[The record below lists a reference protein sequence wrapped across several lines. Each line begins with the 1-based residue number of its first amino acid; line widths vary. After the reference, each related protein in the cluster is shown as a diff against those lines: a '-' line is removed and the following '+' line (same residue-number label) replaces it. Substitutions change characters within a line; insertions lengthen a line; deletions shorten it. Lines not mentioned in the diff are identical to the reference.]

1 MSSIRATV
9 TASSCETRILVQ
21 DSIGDVLLARLG
33 PLEFA
38 HRYALR
44 MLLEGIALWE
54 QQTTDVVFC
63 ADDSFDWHRVGLFD
77 ALGVARNGDF
87 AHALGF
93 FLVRLAGRAGRGS
106 GAGCGLVRRRS
117 VGRGLRAG
125 EWRQAA

>member
-1 MSSIRATV
+1 MSSVRATV
-9 TASSCETRILVQ
+9 TATSCETRILVQ

-54 QQTTDVVFC
+54 QQTADVVLC

-77 ALGVARNGDF
+77 ALGVARETALLKVELTPVEAPPLRRATRLTGLGSF
-87 AHALGF
+87 ARERGQLRLG
-93 FLVRLAGRAGRGS
+93 RM
-106 GAGCGLVRRRS
+106 
-117 VGRGLRAG
+117 
-125 EWRQAA
+125 

>member
-9 TASSCETRILVQ
+9 TASSCETRILVR

-54 QQTTDVVFC
+54 QQTADVVLY

-77 ALGVARNGDF
+77 ALGVARET
-87 AHALGF
+87 ALLKVELAPGERRP
-93 FLVRLAGRAGRGS
+93 LRLATRLTGLGSFARERVQLRSGR
-106 GAGCGLVRRRS
+106 
-117 VGRGLRAG
+117 
-125 EWRQAA
+125 W

>member
-21 DSIGDVLLARLG
+21 DPIGDVLLARLG

-54 QQTTDVVFC
+54 QQTTDVVLY

-77 ALGVARNGDF
+77 ALGVARETALLKVELAPVELRQRPRATRLTGLGSF
-87 AHALGF
+87 ARERVQL
-93 FLVRLAGRAGRGS
+93 RSGRM
-106 GAGCGLVRRRS
+106 
-117 VGRGLRAG
+117 
-125 EWRQAA
+125 

>member
-21 DSIGDVLLARLG
+21 DSMGDVLLARLG

-54 QQTTDVVFC
+54 QQTTDVVLC

-77 ALGVARNGDF
+77 ALGVARETALLKVELAPVELRPARQMTRLTGLGSF
-87 AHALGF
+87 ARERSQLH
-93 FLVRLAGRAGRGS
+93 S
-106 GAGCGLVRRRS
+106 RRK
-117 VGRGLRAG
+117 
-125 EWRQAA
+125 

>member
-54 QQTTDVVFC
+54 QQTTDVVLC

-77 ALGVARNGDF
+77 ALGVARET
-87 AHALGF
+87 AL
-93 FLVRLAGRAGRGS
+93 LKIELAPVELRP
-106 GAGCGLVRRRS
+106 RRRATRLTGLGS
-117 VGRGLRAG
+117 FARERVQLRSGRT
-125 EWRQAA
+125 